1 MPLFWGVD
9 QAPSGAPWVA
19 TAANVSIA
27 MNETES
33 GKEKYSWWND
43 PVT

>member
-27 MNETES
+27 MNETAPK
-33 GKEKYSWWND
+33 KEQRA
-43 PVT
+43 